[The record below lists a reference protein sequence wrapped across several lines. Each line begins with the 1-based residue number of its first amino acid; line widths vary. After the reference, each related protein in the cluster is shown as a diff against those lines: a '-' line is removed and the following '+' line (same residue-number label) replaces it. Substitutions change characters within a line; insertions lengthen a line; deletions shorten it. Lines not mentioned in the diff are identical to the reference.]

1 MACAAALVL
10 ACVAQAS
17 AQTTGEIT
25 GTVVDLATGAPLAG
39 AQISVTGTSLGAA
52 VGQNGTFTLA
62 NVPAGRH
69 VVRAQRIGY
78 GPTEDTVQ
86 VSAGQSVTVNF
97 KLQPQAVS
105 LQEMV
110 VVGYG
115 EQQRED
121 ITGAVASVTSDQF
134 TEGPAKDAAS
144 LIAGKVPGL
153 SVTTS
158 SGDPTQGTEINLR
171 GVTTI
176 SGPRNPLI
184 LIDGVPG
191 DLQTVAPQ
199 DIASI
204 DVLKDGSAAAIYGSR
219 ASNGVILITTKKYKG
234 GAPSIRYN
242 AYASYQTLYK
252 QPDFLTAG
260 DYRRLI
266 GDGYSFED
274 LGYSTDWQNQVL
286 RNPMS
291 WTQNVSVAGGAENT
305 NYLGSLTYE
314 NNEGIFKRSNDKKL
328 TGRINVGHTMFD
340 GKLHADLNLLNR
352 VENSFFGPDFNYAW
366 RQTLI
371 RNPTDRVMDENGN
384 WQERGT
390 YFYTNPLGLINEQNG
405 EAETRNLRMHGTL
418 TLKPVDHLSLS
429 LMAGTER
436 ETTQRGTAT
445 TFRHVNTTQSGQNG
459 TAYRDDSSNVDKT
472 LEFTGTYNNAFAD
485 DHDVTLLGGYSYQE
499 VVDDGFWASNYDFPT
514 DLFGDNQLGSGN
526 ALSEGKAGMGSD
538 KSSYKVIGFF
548 SRLNYSWRNRFLLM
562 GSVRYEGNSRFGAD
576 HKWGVFPAISAGW
589 RLSEEGFLKDHKNI
603 NDLKLR
609 AGWGVTG
616 IAPRN
621 SYLSLTSY
629 EYGDKFL
636 YDGTWVQG
644 LSPSRNPNPDLR
656 WERKDEINL
665 GLDYSLFNYRL
676 SGSVDVYRRDTKDM
690 LYNYS
695 VPVPPYLYGNMLA
708 NVGQMRNEGIEASL
722 TYDVIRRPDF
732 RWTTSANWST
742 NRNKL
747 VKLSND
753 VFQAGDWFTAGYT
766 GEPIQLSTHRV
777 DVGGP
782 IGNFYGFESVDIDD
796 DGKWI
801 VLDSAGNRISIDD
814 VNEND
819 RRILGNGL
827 PKHYVGWNNTVQWKG
842 FDLNVNMRG
851 AFGFQILNF
860 QRMFYENPTILQYN
874 MLESAFDP
882 VYGKRTVNYDLA
894 YVSYYI
900 ENGDYWKID
909 NVTLGYT
916 FDQNQLPLVSN
927 VVSSARLYVSG
938 RNLLTLTGYKGLD
951 PEVTTRGQDGLSPG
965 NDYRDKYPTTRT
977 FTLGLNVTF

>member
-1 MACAAALVL
+1 MACAASREL
-10 ACVAQAS
+10 ACLPPAS

-25 GTVVDLATGAPLAG
+25 GTVDDLATGAPLAG

-52 VGQNGTFTLA
+52 VGQNGTFNLA

-153 SVTTS
+153 SVTTA

-291 WTQNVSVAGGAENT
+291 WNQNVSVAGGAENT

-371 RNPTDRVMDENGN
+371 RNPTDRVMDENVN

-485 DHDVTLLGGYSYQE
+485 DRDVTLLGGYSYQE

-636 YDGTWVQG
+636 HDGTWVQG

>member
-1 MACAAALVL
+1 MAAFVL
-10 ACVAQAS
+10 ASAAQAS

-25 GTVVDLATGAPLAG
+25 GTVVDLASGQPLAG
-39 AQISVTGTSLGAA
+39 AQISITGTSLGAA
-52 VGQNGTFTLA
+52 VGQSGNFTIA
-62 NVPAGRH
+62 NVPAGRR

-78 GPTEDTVQ
+78 GPAADTVQ
-86 VSAGQSVTVNF
+86 VTAGPPVTVAF
-97 KLQPQAVS
+97 RLQPQAVS

-121 ITGAVASVTSDQF
+121 ITGAVASVTSDKF
-134 TEGPAKDAAS
+134 NEGPARDAAS

-153 SVTTS
+153 SVTTA

-184 LIDGVPG
+184 LVDGVPG

-219 ASNGVILITTKKYKG
+219 ASNGVILITTKKYQG

-252 QPDFLTAG
+252 QPDFLTAS

-266 GDGYSFED
+266 GDGNSFED
-274 LGYSTDWQNQVL
+274 LGYSTDWQDQVL

-291 WTQNVSVAGGAENT
+291 WNQNVSVAGGAENT

-314 NNEGIFKRSNDKKL
+314 NAQGIFNRSDDKKL
-328 TGRINVGHTMFD
+328 TGRINIGHSMFD

-352 VENSFFGPDFNYAW
+352 VEKSFFGPDFNYAW

-371 RNPTDRVMDENGN
+371 RNPTDRVMDDDGN

-390 YFYTNPLGLINEQNG
+390 YFYTNPLGLINEENG
-405 EAETRNLRMHGTL
+405 ESETRNLRMHGTL
-418 TLKPVDHLSLS
+418 TLKPIDHLSLA

-436 ETTQRGTAT
+436 QTNQRGSAT

-459 TAYRDDSSNVDKT
+459 TAFRGDSSNVDQT
-472 LEFTGTYNNAFAD
+472 LEFTGTYNNAFG

-499 VVDDGFWASNYDFPT
+499 VVNDGFWVSNYDFPT
-514 DLFGDNQLGSGN
+514 DLFGDNQLGSGD
-526 ALSEGKAGMGSD
+526 ALAEGKAGMGSD

-548 SRLNYSWRNRFLLM
+548 SRLNYSWQNRFLLM
-562 GSVRYEGNSRFGAD
+562 GSVRYEGNSRFGAS

-589 RLSEEGFLKDHKNI
+589 RLSEEGFLKNNKTI

-616 IAPRN
+616 IAPRS

-656 WERKDEINL
+656 WERKDEVNV

-676 SGSVDVYRRDTKDM
+676 SGSLDVYRRDTKDM

-722 TYDVIRRPDF
+722 TYDVIRRSDF

-782 IGNFYGFESVDIDD
+782 IGNFYGYESVDIDD

-827 PKHYVGWNNTVQWKG
+827 PKHYVGWNNSVQWKG
-842 FDLNVNMRG
+842 FDANVNMRG

-916 FDQNQLPLVSN
+916 FDQKQLPLVSN
-927 VVSSARLYVSG
+927 VVSSARLYLSG

-951 PEVTTRGQDGLSPG
+951 PEVTTRGEDGLSPG